1 MKQTV
6 VITGGLPSAAAEILS
21 RQFDLV
27 THATQIAR
35 TEEDMITIASEADG
49 LITLLSD
56 PVTRRV
62 LSSNPNLRVVGN
74 YAVGVDNI
82 DLDAA
87 AELGVVV
94 THTPHV
100 LTEATADLTVAL
112 LLAVSR
118 RIVEGDR
125 MVRGGRFTGWDPLML
140 LGASLQGK
148 RLGIVGMGR
157 IGRAVAHRAAAFGVE
172 IVYHSRT
179 ARPETELVMR
189 RVSLEELL
197 ETSDFVSLHAPLT
210 TETRHLIDA
219 SALARMK
226 RSAYLVNTSRGAL
239 IDESALAEAL
249 IAGRIAGAALDVYER
264 EPEVDARLLAL
275 DNVVLLPHLG
285 SATLEARSAMA
296 RIVANDVAA
305 VLNDRAPRH
314 PVLSGVDATG
324 QNR

>member
-6 VITGGLPSAAAEILS
+6 VITGGLPSVSAEILS
-21 RQFDLV
+21 QQFDLV
-27 THATQIAR
+27 THPTEIGR
-35 TEEDMITIASEADG
+35 TEEEMITIASEADG

-87 AELGVVV
+87 AELGVIV

-112 LLAVSR
+112 LLVVSR
-118 RIVEGDR
+118 RVVEGDR
-125 MVRGGRFTGWDPLML
+125 MVRSGNFTGWDPLML

-157 IGRAVAHRAAAFGVE
+157 IGRAVARRAAVFGLEV
-172 IVYHSRT
+172 VYHSRR
-179 ARPETELVMR
+179 AVPESEDGSRSVPLD
-189 RVSLEELL
+189 ELL
-197 ETSDFVSLHAPLT
+197 ETSDFISLHAPLT
-210 TETRHLIDA
+210 METRHLIDA
-219 SALARMK
+219 QALARMK
-226 RSAYLVNTSRGAL
+226 PSAYIVNTARGAL
-239 IDESALAEAL
+239 IDEGALAKAL
-249 IAGRIAGAALDVYER
+249 IDGTIAGAALDVYER
-264 EPEVDARLLAL
+264 EPEVDARLLEL

-285 SATLEARSAMA
+285 SATREARSAMA

-305 VLNDRAPRH
+305 VLNDRAPKH
-314 PVLSGVDATG
+314 PVASRAHVPEEM
-324 QNR
+324 R

>member
-6 VITGGLPSAAAEILS
+6 VITGGLPSISAEILS
-21 RQFDLV
+21 QQFELV
-27 THATQIAR
+27 THPTKFGR
-35 TEEDMITIASEADG
+35 TEEEMITIASEADG

-62 LSSNPNLRVVGN
+62 LASNPNLRVVGN

-87 AELGVVV
+87 AELGIIV

-112 LLAVSR
+112 LLAVTR
-118 RIVEGDR
+118 RVVEGDR
-125 MVRGGRFTGWDPLML
+125 LVRTGGFTGWGPLML
-140 LGASLQGK
+140 LGTSLQGK

-157 IGRAVAHRAAAFGVE
+157 IGRAVAQRAAGFGLEV
-172 IVYHSRT
+172 VYHSRT
-179 ARPETELVMR
+179 ALTDSEGGIR

-197 ETSDFVSLHAPLT
+197 ETADFISLHAPLT
-210 TETRHLIDA
+210 SETRHLIDA
-219 SALARMK
+219 SALGRMK
-226 RSAYLVNTSRGAL
+226 KSAYIVNTSRGAL
-239 IDESALAEAL
+239 IDEDALADAL
-249 IAGRIAGAALDVYER
+249 MAGRIAGAALDVYER
-264 EPEVDARLLAL
+264 EPEVDSRLLGL

-285 SATLEARSAMA
+285 SATLEARTAMA

-305 VLNDRAPRH
+305 VLNDRTPRH
-314 PVLSGVDATG
+314 PVGARADVTKET
-324 QNR
+324 R